1 MLPDKPPSPPR
12 LAALHYRDFRLI
24 WIGQM
29 VSIMGSQMQQTAI
42 EWHIYE
48 LLRGGLY
55 TITIFGHKIT
65 LGADALGLGTLG
77 AVRILPVILFAL
89 IGGALADTTD
99 RRHMLVW
106 TNAFAALFAA
116 ILAVATLTGQVS
128 VAVMYLLTAALSGTT
143 AFGNP
148 ARQAI
153 IPSLVPREHLTNAIS
168 LNNVMWQTATI
179 IGPAL
184 AGFVWYVL
192 NPGWVYAINALSF
205 GAMIFALLLM
215 SYRGAA
221 PSGGV
226 GLGWSSMVEGIRFT
240 YRSHLIWSTMLLDFF
255 ATFFSSARTML
266 PLVAG
271 TILGVGAL
279 GFGVLSAAQSVG
291 AVLTALILSF
301 GKTIRRQG
309 VVLLLSVAI
318 YGLATMLFGLSSL
331 FVLSFLLLALTGA
344 GDTVSTVIRA
354 SLRQLVTPD
363 HLRGRM
369 TGVNMIF
376 FQGGPQL
383 GEMEAGLVA
392 SAFGAPVSI
401 VTGGLATILLT
412 IWVAWK
418 YPSLRNY
425 IVDEAGEAQAA
436 HA

>member
-1 MLPDKPPSPPR
+1 MW
-12 LAALHYRDFRLI
+12 F
-24 WIGQM
+24 GQL
-29 VSIMGSQMQQTAI
+29 VSIVGSQMQQTAI

-48 LLRGGLY
+48 LLRGGSYSIILFGR
-55 TITIFGHKIT
+55 TITLH
-65 LGADALGLGTLG
+65 ADALGLGTLG
-77 AVRILPVILFAL
+77 AVRILPVLLLAL
-89 IGGALADTTD
+89 VGGVLADTVD
-99 RRHMLVW
+99 RRLMLIW
-106 TNAFAALFAA
+106 TSVLAAVFAG
-116 ILAVATLTGQVS
+116 ILAVITLTGQVS
-128 VAVMYLLTAALSGTT
+128 VVILYLLTAAISGVT

-179 IGPAL
+179 AGPSL
-184 AGFVWYVL
+184 AGLVWYVL
-192 NPGWVYAINALSF
+192 DPGWVYAVNALSF
-205 GAMIFALLLM
+205 GAPIVALILM

-221 PSGGV
+221 PSGGT
-226 GLGWSSMVEGIRFT
+226 GLGWQSMVEGIRFT
-240 YRSHLIWSTMLLDFF
+240 YQSRLIWSTMLLDFF
-255 ATFFSSARTML
+255 ATFFASARTML

-271 TILGVGAL
+271 NILNVGPL

-291 AVLTALILSF
+291 AVVTAIIMSLAR
-301 GKTIRRQG
+301 TIRRQG
-309 VVLLLSVAI
+309 AVLLASVAV
-318 YGLATMLFGLSSL
+318 YGLATMLFGLSTL
-331 FVLSFLLLALTGA
+331 FHLSFFLLALTGA

-369 TGVNMIF
+369 TGVNMLF

-392 SAFGAPVSI
+392 SAFGAPMAIFS
-401 VTGGLATILLT
+401 GGLATILLT

-425 IVDEAGEAQAA
+425 VVDEGGEAQTAYA
-436 HA
+436 